1 MGLLRVGFPDE
12 ALRARA
18 TYLFVLTLGYGHLVG
33 AAVSARGRMAAW
45 RPAGIPRGPGLA
57 FAATG
62 LLCSFGAYVLALQ
75 NWPVLILPMLGLAT
89 WHAFENDASLP
100 STYAAGYRV
109 GPIAREARSHVMG
122 LGLSSLL
129 LAWFAA
135 TRSPLRM
142 EAGPF
147 APGLPLDFQL
157 AGWLG
162 RLGAAAAA
170 CVLLREREG
179 RPGGVALW
187 VAAVLSPWDLAP
199 WLSFADM
206 FGIWTL
212 YHVYSWLILT
222 GERLRALARSQPSA
236 YRRRLR
242 LLLGVHAAPLVL
254 SALLVSGVLASEGLL
269 AVLVFSP
276 GAYLFWSVLHALQT
290 AALRGVEK
298 SETRGVAGVGS

>member
-1 MGLLRVGFPDE
+1 M
-12 ALRARA
+12 RAQA

-33 AAVSARGRMAAW
+33 AVVFARERLPAW
-45 RPAGIPRGPGLA
+45 RPAGIPRGLGPA

-75 NWPVLILPMLGLAT
+75 SWPMLILPMLGLAT
-89 WHAFENDASLP
+89 WHAFENDARLP
-100 STYAAGYRV
+100 SAYAAGFRM

-135 TRSPLRM
+135 TRSPLLG
-142 EAGPF
+142 EEGPL
-147 APGLPLDFQL
+147 ASGLPLDFQL

-162 RLGAAAAA
+162 RLGAAAAG

-187 VAAVLSPWDLAP
+187 VAAVLSPRDLSP

-222 GERLRALARSQPSA
+222 GERLGALARSQPSV

-242 LLLGVHAAPLVL
+242 LLLGVHAAPFAL

-269 AVLVFSP
+269 VVLVFSP
-276 GAYLFWSVLHALQT
+276 GAYLFWSVLHTLQT

-298 SETRGVAGVGS
+298 PEARSVVGVGN